1 MNDLRCVSSTCDSWV
16 RGRSRRVWWL
26 RHRWQTS
33 DGVLRWGGHDQE
45 QLTDEKHVRLAR
57 EMHERWQRGEPK
69 SRLEIEYWGKG
80 TAHGKAFSGYVRR
93 WLGIETERQPS
104 QSARIANLEA
114 LLRANGISPTEA
126 GQPQSTV
133 STRTPLTRTPDKCRR
148 TDITSDI
155 EASWDRRIW

>member
-1 MNDLRCVSSTCDSWV
+1 M
-16 RGRSRRVWWL
+16 
-26 RHRWQTS
+26 
-33 DGVLRWGGHDQE
+33 GGHDQE
-45 QLTDEKHVRLAR
+45 QLTDEQHVRLAR

-69 SRLEIEYWGKG
+69 SRLEIEYCKG

-93 WLGIETERQPS
+93 WLGIETERQSS

-133 STRTPLTRTPDKCRR
+133 STSTPPPPPRTPDKCRR

-155 EASWDRRIW
+155 EASLDRRIW

>member
-1 MNDLRCVSSTCDSWV
+1 M
-16 RGRSRRVWWL
+16 
-26 RHRWQTS
+26 
-33 DGVLRWGGHDQE
+33 GGHDQE
-45 QLTDEKHVRLAR
+45 QLTDEQHVRLAR

-93 WLGIETERQPS
+93 WLGIETERQSS

-133 STRTPLTRTPDKCRR
+133 STSTPLTRTPDKCRR

-155 EASWDRRIW
+155 EAPLDRRIW